1 MIKNIIIIMFLLQSI
16 IIFGKTYD
24 YSSNIYQEYLTK
36 AYSCK
41 SKSMLYS
48 VKTLRLCY
56 TEATYVINKLYYFNK
71 DLLLFNKFKI
81 KLKNNKKIKLQK
93 AIHYPL
99 LNLLYQYD
107 KIKRNKERYNF
118 IMNIKQAIIKD
129 YFELKYYQRI
139 DNQIEFQ
146 KKLKSLNKFDI
157 FLTLPFLIE
166 ELKADNYLAYQ
177 KLIKEIYNK
186 NKNNIA
192 LLLYYEDDFI
202 ENGLNT
208 DLIDNYFLN
217 NKFHI
222 DRLIEKFKKLEY
234 KTAIKKILK
243 LVNLH
248 PKSVRIFSQIITW
261 NEFFRNTKGFVDI
274 IKLYPFTK
282 KNPYLLYQIT
292 KLSIGEL
299 LKKPITLL
307 KIKIP
312 EAQNLYKLLSSK
324 EKTYSNHFFSKEL
337 NSLSQ
342 KELNNENKILK
353 ITKKI
358 SLNNKMAYTIEQK
371 EAIYFANTNIKN
383 LFYEIL
389 YIEDEEILEIND
401 SYIYRD
407 DGEIIKIND
416 YDLVIPYEY
425 DGLYSDMKILRFNL
439 KAQLQKGDIFYIHYK
454 IKSTKKRNYFKNK
467 ISILENIKPKSDI
480 VSYKYSIKYPKNLKL
495 KIAFNKDYLKKTVSK
510 SKENDYET
518 ITFSGENLKQFINE
532 EYYYFSYKEEP
543 YISISNFSNWKD
555 VKSWFQNIIFDKNYR
570 LSSKNIKYFKKLIE
584 DKQLENK
591 EDIIKF
597 FYAYILDN
605 IHYVGIELGIHSYK
619 PYSPNAV
626 FENKYGDC
634 KDRALLFLNILK
646 IFNVDIKI
654 VLVSTNDFGLYNF
667 NIPSYSYFNHAIVYI
682 PKFNKFLDLTNKT
695 TPYSYLPKTDINSKI
710 LILNSKKGI
719 ESLKIK
725 ENNLIKKDFIY
736 NNKNNDLEIKQS
748 EYYYGSSINDNLHI
762 DFKELNTLVYE
773 KYINQYYNNIVKLIS
788 YIVQIKRRPKY
799 QKAEFNYTIKNK
811 VKDKITIIKLFQ
823 NNDLF
828 ENRFTPSF
836 NRVNSFYFNTDINYE
851 YSFKFNNLK
860 NIYSFEDKIIEN
872 TFFNTSLKINKNI
885 IKFKFKMKVK
895 YIPAEENKSFKKKL
909 KELDDLLQKKY
920 YLEFK

>member
-1 MIKNIIIIMFLLQSI
+1 MP
-16 IIFGKTYD
+16 YP
-24 YSSNIYQEYLTK
+24 
-36 AYSCK
+36 
-41 SKSMLYS
+41 
-48 VKTLRLCY
+48 VKTAMPY
-56 TEATYVINKLYYFNK
+56 PVKTAMSYPVKTAKYYSKEDIYVINKLYYFNK
-71 DLLLFNKFKI
+71 DFLLFNKLKI
-81 KLKNNKKIKLQK
+81 KVKNNKKIKLQK
-93 AIHYPL
+93 ALNYPL
-99 LNLLYQYD
+99 LNLLYQYN

-139 DNQIEFQ
+139 DNQIEFK

-166 ELKADNYLAYQ
+166 ELKTNDYLKYQ
-177 KLIKEIYNK
+177 KLIKEVYNK
-186 NKNNIA
+186 NKNN
-192 LLLYYEDDFI
+192 LGVLLYYEDDFI
-202 ENGLNT
+202 ENNLNT

-261 NEFFRNTKGFVDI
+261 NEFFRNTKGFIDI

-299 LKKPITLL
+299 LKNPAILL
-307 KIKIP
+307 NIKIS
-312 EAQNLYKLLSSK
+312 EAQNLYKLLSNK
-324 EKTYSNHFFSKEL
+324 EKTYSDNFFKKEL

-353 ITKKI
+353 TTKNI
-358 SLNNKMAYTIEQK
+358 ILNKKMGYTIEQK
-371 EAIYFANTNIKN
+371 EAIYFANTDIKN

-389 YIEDEEILEIND
+389 YIEDEEILDIND
-401 SYIYRD
+401 SYIYRN

-425 DGLYSDMKILRFNL
+425 DGLYSDMKILKFNL
-439 KAQLQKGDIFYIHYK
+439 KQYLQKGDIFYIHYK

-480 VSYKYSIKYPKNLKL
+480 VSYKYSIKYPKNIKL
-495 KIAFNKDYLKKTVSK
+495 NIAFNKNYLKKTVTK
-510 SKENDYET
+510 SKKNYYKI
-518 ITFSGENLKQFINE
+518 ITFWGENLKQFINE
-532 EYYYFSYKEEP
+532 PYYYFSYKEEA
-543 YISISNFSNWKD
+543 YISVSNFSNWD
-555 VKSWFQNIIFDKNYR
+555 EVKSWFQNIIFDKSYK
-570 LSSKNIKYFKKLIE
+570 LSLKNIKYFKKLVKK
-584 DKQLENK
+584 KQLNDK
-591 EDIIKF
+591 EEIIKF

-646 IFNVDIKI
+646 IFNIDVKL
-654 VLVSTNDFGLYNF
+654 VLVSTNDFGIYNF
-667 NIPSYSYFNHAIVYI
+667 DIPSYSYFNHAIVYI
-682 PKFNKFLDLTNKT
+682 PKLNKFLDLTNKT
-695 TPYSYLPKTDINSKI
+695 TPYSYLPKADINSKI
-710 LILNSKKGI
+710 LILNSKKEI
-719 ESLKIK
+719 KTLKIK
-725 ENNLIKKDFIY
+725 ENNLIKKIFIY
-736 NNKNNDLEIKQS
+736 NNKNNDLEIKHTES
-748 EYYYGSSINDNLHI
+748 YYGSSVNYNLSI
-762 DFKELNTLVYE
+762 DFNELNNFIYE
-773 KYINQYYNNIVKLIS
+773 RYINQYYNDIVKLIS
-788 YIVQIKRRPKY
+788 NIIKNKKRPKY
-799 QKAEFNYTIKNK
+799 QKAEFTYTITNK
-811 VKDKITIIKLFQ
+811 IKDKVTIIKLFQ
-823 NNDLF
+823 DNDLF
-828 ENRFTPSF
+828 ENKFTPSF
-836 NRVNSFYFNTDINYE
+836 NRVNSFYFNTNINYE
-851 YSFKFNNLK
+851 YNFKFNNLK
-860 NIYSFEDKIIEN
+860 NIYSFENKIIEN
-872 TFFNTSLKINKNI
+872 TFFKSSFKIDKNI

-909 KELDDLLQKKY
+909 KELDNLLQKKY